1 MPKRKTPAK
10 STKKTTTTTSTVNQ
24 FAIDHTKGKHLVIV
38 ESPAKCKTIGK
49 YLGTNFTVMASYG
62 HIVEL
67 AKKNMGIDI
76 DNGFE
81 PQYEIDADKKRV
93 VSELKKAMKQVDQ
106 VWIATDEDR
115 EGEAIGWH
123 VAKALGLKIDQT
135 PRITFHEITKPA
147 LEKAI
152 KAPRT
157 LDMDLINAQQ
167 ARRVLDRLV

>member
-10 STKKTTTTTSTVNQ
+10 STKKNTTTTSTVHQ

-123 VAKALGLKIDQT
+123 VAKAL
-135 PRITFHEITKPA
+135 
-147 LEKAI
+147 
-152 KAPRT
+152 
-157 LDMDLINAQQ
+157 
-167 ARRVLDRLV
+167 

>member
-1 MPKRKTPAK
+1 
-10 STKKTTTTTSTVNQ
+10 
-24 FAIDHTKGKHLVIV
+24 
-38 ESPAKCKTIGK
+38 
-49 YLGTNFTVMASYG
+49 MASYG

-67 AKKNMGIDI
+67 AKKNMGIDVE
-76 DNGFE
+76 NGFA
-81 PQYEIDADKKRV
+81 PQYEIDPDKKKI
-93 VSELKKAMKQVDQ
+93 VSELKKVMKSVDQ

-123 VAKALGLKIDQT
+123 VANALGLKVETT

-152 KAPRT
+152 TSPRT

-167 ARRVLDRLV
+167 ARRVLDRLVGFQLSPLLWKKIRT